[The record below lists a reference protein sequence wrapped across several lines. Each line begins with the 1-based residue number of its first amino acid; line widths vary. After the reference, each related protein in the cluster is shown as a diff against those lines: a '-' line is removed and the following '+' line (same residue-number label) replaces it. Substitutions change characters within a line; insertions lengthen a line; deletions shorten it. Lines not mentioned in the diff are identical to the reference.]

1 MKTEKISEFARLT
14 RIFPRKAL
22 NFWNARRE
30 KKRIELYN
38 RLVDSDL
45 TLKGLL
51 LEKKVRPESDFLE
64 KWVRIQARIVD
75 HYGKKYEKASRKIVN
90 EVFQ

>member
-30 KKRIELYN
+30 KKRMELYN
-38 RLVDSDL
+38 RLIDSDL

-51 LEKKVRPESDFLE
+51 QEKRIRPESDFLE
-64 KWVRIQARIVD
+64 RWVRIQSRIVD
-75 HYGKKYEKASRKIVN
+75 HYGRKYEKASRKIVK

>member
-22 NFWNARRE
+22 NLWNTRRE

>member
-1 MKTEKISEFARLT
+1 MKTERISEFARLK

-30 KKRIELYN
+30 KKRMELYN
-38 RLVDSDL
+38 RLVDADL
-45 TLKGLL
+45 SLKGLL
-51 LEKKVRPESDFLE
+51 EEKRIRPESEFLE
-64 KWVRIQARIVD
+64 RWVEIQSRIVD
-75 HYGKKYEKASRKIVN
+75 HYGRKYERASRKIVN

>member
-1 MKTEKISEFARLT
+1 MEHKKMSELSRLT

-30 KKRIELYN
+30 KKRRELYAK
-38 RLVDSDL
+38 LTDADL
-45 TLKGLL
+45 SLKGLL
-51 LEKKVRPESDFLE
+51 EEKKIRPESEFLE
-64 KWVRIQARIVD
+64 RWVKIQAKLRD
-75 HYGKKYEKASRKIVN
+75 YYGHKYEKASREIVE